1 MRVRTLIPSLGLALG
16 VAALAQA
23 APAQGKKA
31 EAIFAGGCFWC
42 MEPPFDK
49 IGGVLSTTSGY
60 IGGTVTNP
68 TYEQVSSG
76 RSGHL
81 EAVKIEYDPTKV
93 SYEKLLEIF
102 WVNIDP
108 LDGRGQ
114 FCDKGEQYESAI
126 FVLNNEQRQAAEKS
140 LANIH
145 LDGKVQT
152 SIRPAAEFYAA
163 EEYHQDYYKKNPV
176 RYNYY
181 RWGCGRDKRLKQL
194 WGEAA
199 EH

>member
-1 MRVRTLIPSLGLALG
+1 MRTFLQTLCLAMGLSSL
-16 VAALAQA
+16 AAAV
-23 APAQGKKA
+23 PVNGEKA

-49 IGGVLSTTSGY
+49 LDGVISTTSGY
-60 IGGTVTNP
+60 TGGTVENP

-76 RSGHL
+76 RTGHY
-81 EAVKIEYDPTKV
+81 EAVKIEYDPSKIT
-93 SYEKLLEIF
+93 YEQLLDVF

-114 FCDKGEQYESAI
+114 FCDKGQQYASAI
-126 FVLNNEQRQAAEKS
+126 FVMNDEERTAAEKS
-140 LANIH
+140 LANIQ

-152 SIRPAAEFYAA
+152 KILPAAEFYPA
-163 EEYHQDYYKKNPV
+163 EDYHQDYYKKNPI

-181 RWGCGRDKRLKQL
+181 RWGCGRDKRLEQL
-194 WGEAA
+194 WGKERAG
-199 EH
+199 